1 MTDISRIEKRFYLH
15 PKARRAREMEPGSIS
30 LWLFANCFCRD
41 HRAQGFMTRE
51 QALEL
56 GSEAEIKALVVSGL
70 WREVA
75 GGYEFNDWLDWNPDL
90 IRKGVRSSAAQIVW
104 DVLSDHPT
112 DARMRLAREVEKLID
127 EGVSKHVIEAALRKW
142 GDRPD
147 ARVSWLPY
155 FVSDAIREGETGVHG
170 AIKHARETGN
180 MTLLAEYGYRWSA
193 PDLPPRISLSRARE
207 FISQKKQEFLND
219 VEAGLRSDAAA
230 Q

>member
-1 MTDISRIEKRFYLH
+1 MTELSRIEKRFYLH
-15 PKARRAREMEPGSIS
+15 PKARRARKLEPGSIS

-41 HRAQGFMTRE
+41 HRAQGFITSE

-90 IRKGVRSSAAQIVW
+90 IRKGTRSSAAQIVW

-127 EGVSKHVIEAALRKW
+127 EGVPRNVIDSALTKW
-142 GDRPD
+142 GQRSD
-147 ARVSWLPY
+147 ARVTWLPF
-155 FVSDAIREGETGVHG
+155 FVSDAIREGGSGLHG
-170 AIKHARETGN
+170 AIKNARETGN
-180 MTLLAEYGYRWSA
+180 MTALAEHGYRWTA
-193 PDLPPRISLSRARE
+193 PDLPPRMSLSKARE
-207 FISQKKQEFLND
+207 FIRQKKSEFLD
-219 VEAGLRSDAAA
+219 QVEAGLRSDAAA